1 MEDILALVM
10 VVVGAWAV
18 YYACKLLWNKYQAH
32 KTKKEIERVAEERR
46 QIEATRKWR
55 ESRYQKQQVVGNG
68 MAIQAGGNVSVGI
81 SSSRS
86 STRVNSPTH
95 TPSVTES
102 VRSYNTSSSNDNF
115 LSDLADIAIIANTVH
130 HWNDN
135 SSSHSRKTED
145 DTPVTSSSSSSS
157 WGFDDSDS
165 RRSAA
170 SSFSSSD
177 SSSSW
182 SSSSSDSSSSWSSSD
197 SGPSSDW

>member
-1 MEDILALVM
+1 MEDLLALVM
-10 VVVGAWAV
+10 VVAGVWAV

-32 KTKKEIERVAEERR
+32 QTKKEIERVAEERR

-68 MAIQAGGNVSVGI
+68 MAIQAGGNVSVGMSS
-81 SSSRS
+81 SSSRVHS
-86 STRVNSPTH
+86 PSYAPSPTQ
-95 TPSVTES
+95 SMQ
-102 VRSYNTSSSNDNF
+102 SYSSNDNL
-115 LSDLADIAIIANTVH
+115 LSDLADIAIIANTFH

-135 SSSHSRKTED
+135 KKESSD
-145 DTPVTSSSSSSS
+145 APVTSSSSSSS
-157 WGFDDSDS
+157 WGLDDSDS
-165 RRSAA
+165 RRSA
-170 SSFSSSD
+170 SSTFSSSD

>member
-1 MEDILALVM
+1 MTYEDLLALVM
-10 VVVGAWAV
+10 VVIGAWVV

-32 KTKKEIERVAEERR
+32 QTKKEIERVAEERR

-55 ESRYQKQQVVGNG
+55 ESRYQKQQVAGNSV
-68 MAIQAGGNVSVGI
+68 AIQAGGNVSVGMSS
-81 SSSRS
+81 SSSRVHS
-86 STRVNSPTH
+86 PSYAPSPTQ
-95 TPSVTES
+95 SMQ
-102 VRSYNTSSSNDNF
+102 SYNTRTDTT
-115 LSDLADIAIIANTVH
+115 LSDLADIAIIANTFH

-135 SSSHSRKTED
+135 KKESSD
-145 DTPVTSSSSSSS
+145 APVTSSSSSSS

-165 RRSAA
+165 RKSAA